1 VAGDGEADAQ
11 GAQAGGADAR
21 VAVVG
26 LLGGVPYGAAAAR
39 ALAAADVV
47 VGSDRQVAETEG
59 LPAGAERVRLAGPL
73 DGVLDAVAARRAAG
87 RRVCVLASGDP
98 GFFGIVRALG
108 ERLGPE
114 RLAVHPAP
122 SSVAVAFARL
132 GLSWD
137 DAAVVSAHGRPLDA
151 ALRAAA
157 RARKV
162 AVLTSP
168 DNPPEAVGK
177 ALQAG
182 GADIAAVAVVSRIGD
197 AAERV
202 HRLDLDGLAGG
213 SFDPMSVVLL
223 LREPP
228 AATRAAGDPGP
239 GLAWGLPEAEFAHRG
254 GMITK
259 SEVRA
264 VALGK
269 LALPPAGVL
278 WDVGAGSGSVAV
290 ECARL
295 APGLDVV
302 AVERDP
308 DQAARVRANAAAHG
322 VAVTV
327 VEGRA
332 PEVLAGLPD
341 PDRVFVGG
349 GGLDVLDAALARL
362 RPGGT
367 VVANYT
373 LMDRAVAAH
382 RRLGHLVQLNV
393 ARGAPIGALGVRLVP
408 ENPVFV
414 CWGPE
419 PGG

>member
-1 VAGDGEADAQ
+1 VPDVVGVVD
-11 GAQAGGADAR
+11 
-21 VAVVG
+21 VVG
-26 LLGGVPYGAAAAR
+26 LVGGVAYGGDAVEALRR
-39 ALAAADVV
+39 AEVV
-47 VGSDRQVAETEG
+47 VGSDRQFADVAEAHG
-59 LPAGAERVRLAGPL
+59 VAAGAERVRLAGPL
-73 DGVLDAVAARRAAG
+73 DAVLDTVAARSAEG

-108 ERLGPE
+108 ERLGPD

-122 SSVAVAFARL
+122 SSVALAFARL

-137 DAAVVSAHGRPLDA
+137 DATIVSAHGRPLDA
-151 ALRAAA
+151 AIAAAA
-157 RARKV
+157 RAGAGKV
-162 AVLTSP
+162 AILTSP

-177 ALQAG
+177 ALRAAG
-182 GADIAAVAVVSRIGD
+182 REVREVAVVSRIGGPD
-197 AAERV
+197 ERV
-202 HRLDLDGLAGG
+202 HRLDLDGLADG
-213 SFDPMSVVLL
+213 SFDPMSVVVVL
-223 LREPP
+223 
-228 AATRAAGDPGP
+228 AAAAAAPPGP
-239 GLAWGLPEAEFAHRG
+239 GLAWGLPEDRFEHRG

-295 APGLDVV
+295 APGLVVV

-308 DQAARVRANAAAHG
+308 DQLARVRANAAAHG

-327 VEGRA
+327 VEGAA
-332 PEVLAGLPD
+332 PGVLARLPD

-349 GGLDVLDAALARL
+349 GGIDVLDAALARL
-362 RPGGT
+362 RPGGV

-373 LMDRAVAAH
+373 LVDRAVAAH
-382 RRLGHLVQLNV
+382 GRLGNLVQLSV
-393 ARGAPIGALGVRLVP
+393 GRAAPIGSVGFRLAP

-414 CWGPE
+414 AWGPATD
-419 PGG
+419 G

>member
-1 VAGDGEADAQ
+1 V
-11 GAQAGGADAR
+11 GGGVVSVVD
-21 VAVVG
+21 VVG
-26 LLGGVPYGAAAAR
+26 LLGGVAYGP
-39 ALAAADVV
+39 AAADALARAEVM
-47 VGSDRQVAETEG
+47 VGSDRQFREVGEAHG

-73 DGVLDAVAARRAAG
+73 DAVLATVAARSAEG

-108 ERLGPE
+108 ERLGPD

-122 SSVAVAFARL
+122 SSVAMAFARL

-137 DAAVVSAHGRPLDA
+137 DAVVVSAHGRPLEA
-151 ALRAAA
+151 AVAAA
-157 RARKV
+157 RRAGK
-162 AVLTSP
+162 AAILTSP

-177 ALQAG
+177 ALRAAG
-182 GADIAAVAVVSRIGD
+182 WGREAEVAVVSRIGD

-202 HRLDLDGLAGG
+202 LRLDLDGLAGG
-213 SFDPMSVVLL
+213 SFDPMSVVIVQ
-223 LREPP
+223 
-228 AATRAAGDPGP
+228 ATHAEAQGP
-239 GLAWGLPEAEFAHRG
+239 GLAWGLPEDEFAHRG

-269 LALPPAGVL
+269 LALPAAGVL
-278 WDVGAGSGSVAV
+278 WDVGAGSGSVAI

-302 AVERDP
+302 AIDRDP
-308 DQAARVRANAAAHG
+308 DQVARVQDNAAAHG
-322 VAVTV
+322 VTVTV
-327 VEGRA
+327 VQGEA
-332 PEVLAGLPD
+332 PEAFDRLPD

-362 RPGGT
+362 RPGGV

-373 LMDRAVAAH
+373 LVDRAVAAH
-382 RRLGHLVQLNV
+382 DRLGNLVQLSV
-393 ARGAPIGALGVRLVP
+393 SRAATIGTLGFRLAP
-408 ENPVFV
+408 ENPVFIA
-414 CWGPE
+414 WGPANH
-419 PGG
+419 G